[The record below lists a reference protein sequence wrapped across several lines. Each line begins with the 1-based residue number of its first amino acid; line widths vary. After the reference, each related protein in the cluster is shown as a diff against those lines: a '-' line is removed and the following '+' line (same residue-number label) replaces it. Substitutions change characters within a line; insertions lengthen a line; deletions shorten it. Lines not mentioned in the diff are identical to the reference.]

1 MPPRKFGNRYKLLVY
16 HDFWNRLWKPTLF
29 LGALLAVIWWQAGTQ
44 NSPLIQTANS
54 PWVLLGAIVSLLM
67 GVLAFLLRN
76 MSYVQ
81 PTDSYFRL
89 VTPFLRLKISYRRVR
104 TIHPIDLVQAFP
116 PREQSW
122 SQRRFLRTFYGET
135 AVAVEL
141 HGYPLSRMLLRLFLS
156 PLIYLPQ
163 STGFVFVVDD
173 WMKLSTELDARIAS
187 WQDRKKPRQR
197 LPGV

>member
-1 MPPRKFGNRYKLLVY
+1 M
-16 HDFWNRLWKPTLF
+16 
-29 LGALLAVIWWQAGTQ
+29 
-44 NSPLIQTANS
+44 
-54 PWVLLGAIVSLLM
+54 GAIVLLLM
-67 GVLAFLLRN
+67 GALAFLLRN

-81 PTDSYFRL
+81 PADSYFRL
-89 VTPFLRLKISYRRVR
+89 VTPFLRLKVSYQRVR

-122 SQRRFLRTFYGET
+122 SQRRFLQSFYGET

-141 HGYPLSRMLLRLFLS
+141 HSYPLSRMLLRLFLS

-163 STGFVFVVDD
+163 TTGFVFVVDD

-187 WQDRKKPRQR
+187 WQERKKPRQR